1 MNAKRV
7 LIIEDNPAL
16 LRGLRDNFQA
26 EGYEVTMA
34 NDGQRGLAAVL
45 QDTPDVI
52 LLDLM
57 LPRINGY
64 EICRRARERHLRAP
78 IIMLT
83 ALHDEENIRRGL
95 QLGADDY
102 ITKPFDIR
110 ELLDRAG
117 AFCELKR
124 E

>member
-1 MNAKRV
+1 MNAKKV
-7 LIIEDNPAL
+7 LIVEDNPAL

-26 EGYEVTMA
+26 EGYAVTTA

-45 QDTPDVI
+45 QDNPDVI

-64 EICRRARERHLRAP
+64 EICRRARERHLHTP

-83 ALHDEENIRRGL
+83 ALGREENIRCGL

-102 ITKPFDIR
+102 ITKPFDVR
-110 ELLDRAG
+110 EVLDRAG
-117 AFCELKR
+117 AFCELKT
-124 E
+124 